1 MNEPQFVISGIER
14 RKVKK
19 ELSSLKRFINNFWY
33 FHQLEKDM
41 GSCMMTDK
49 DAKIMFDKR
58 SKEITQIQIK
68 LNKRLP

>member
-1 MNEPQFVISGIER
+1 MNEPQFVISGKER

-19 ELSSLKRFINNFWY
+19 ELSILKSFVKGFWY

-41 GSCMMTDK
+41 GSCMMSDE
-49 DAKIMFDKR
+49 DAKIMFEKR
-58 SKEITQIQIK
+58 SKEITQLQTK